1 VSLTEHDIEFAIAL
15 PDGWRYVDLLAPD
28 VAEWTGPELGATLA
42 AARDGGAAARMLMF
56 RSLVAYTPEGE
67 PLTAG
72 LTVALADGEPIASG
86 PLEDPKV
93 SSGTFDEPEL
103 SDAEVSA
110 VTLPVG
116 SGLRV
121 TRLVDTPP
129 LPVAGPIPML
139 SVQYV
144 LPTAYGLLT
153 IGFTTPHTSHPEA
166 WKELFDA
173 MAATA
178 VLA

>member
-1 VSLTEHDIEFAIAL
+1 MSLTEHDVEFAIAL
-15 PDGWRYVDLLAPD
+15 PEGWRYVDLLAPD
-28 VAEWTGPELGATLA
+28 AAEWAGPELAATLA
-42 AARDGGAAARMLMF
+42 AARGGNPAARMLMF
-56 RSLVAYTPEGE
+56 RSLIAYTPEGE

-72 LTVALADGEPIASG
+72 LTVAIAAGAAPIASS
-86 PLEDPKV
+86 PLEHL
-93 SSGTFDEPEL
+93 GL

-121 TRLVDTPP
+121 VRVVDTPP
-129 LPVAGPIPML
+129 LPEAGPIPML

-144 LPTAYGLLT
+144 LHTAHGLLT
-153 IGFTTPHTSHPEA
+153 IGFTTPQTSHPEV
-166 WKELFDA
+166 WEELFGA

-178 VLA
+178 ELA